1 MPFTTVKPGKDPKK
15 ILEELIATKQRIRK
29 RNIERDF
36 QEAVSEENVK
46 KMFKPVTASLAEATA
61 KATKEAVQSVI
72 SPPTQAS
79 IMPPQLASLPETE
92 QPEGLPSPPEFLNPI
107 VTSVYESALKDNDQE
122 TMRRRPIP
130 EGVDTIIL
138 NRVPIKIITDDDGIE
153 RLEIRDH
160 PESDPE
166 FSTRLTKGLMELI
179 VRKKHYEAASEDD
192 EDNYTELL
200 DKVGLLRNRYGG
212 LQGDRSKNLKKVIKP
227 AFNRLNHLKSPKR
240 TSKAGTG
247 FAGAGVTFGHV
258 TRGRGGVH

>member
-1 MPFTTVKPGKDPKK
+1 MSFTTVKQGEDPKK
-15 ILEELIATKQRIRK
+15 ILEELIAIKERIRK

-46 KMFKPVTASLAEATA
+46 KMFKPVTASFAEATA
-61 KATKEAVQSVI
+61 KATKEAVQSVM
-72 SPPTQAS
+72 SPPSQAS
-79 IMPPQLASLPETE
+79 IMPPQLASLPTT
-92 QPEGLPSPPEFLNPI
+92 EGLPSPPEFLNPI

-179 VRKKHYEAASEDD
+179 VRKK
-192 EDNYTELL
+192 TL
-200 DKVGLLRNRYGG
+200 
-212 LQGDRSKNLKKVIKP
+212 
-227 AFNRLNHLKSPKR
+227 
-240 TSKAGTG
+240 
-247 FAGAGVTFGHV
+247 
-258 TRGRGGVH
+258 RGG